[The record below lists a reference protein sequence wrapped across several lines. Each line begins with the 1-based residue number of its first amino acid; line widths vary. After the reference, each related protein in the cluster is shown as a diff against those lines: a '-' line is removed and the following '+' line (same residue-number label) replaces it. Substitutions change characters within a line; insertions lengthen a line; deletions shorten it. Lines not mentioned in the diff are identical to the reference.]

1 MNILF
6 VDQTAKLSG
15 GELALLDIVT
25 PYKDGSKVI
34 LFEDGPLRVELEKRQ
49 VKVKQSFQ
57 IMPFIIFVG
66 VRVFPWQASLHWF
79 V

>member
-25 PYKDGSKVI
+25 PYKDGS
-34 LFEDGPLRVELEKRQ
+34 
-49 VKVKQSFQ
+49 QSY
-57 IMPFIIFVG
+57 FV
-66 VRVFPWQASLHWF
+66 
-79 V
+79 